1 MNEAEFKEE
10 VYYKYAYKML
20 EKKYYIYQNILGLI
34 GVLIF
39 FYLAY
44 HWVEINEYI
53 SPLVGK
59 LSILQIDT
67 HQAIVALAMYK
78 TLFTLII
85 IFLPLFITTFIQ
97 NKIKNKIDKLNKQ
110 GNE

>member
-1 MNEAEFKEE
+1 MK
-10 VYYKYAYKML
+10 L

-53 SPLVGK
+53 SPLVEK
-59 LSILQIDT
+59 FSIFQINT
-67 HQAIVALAMYK
+67 PQGIVALAMYK
-78 TLFTLII
+78 MIFTLII
-85 IFLPLFITTFIQ
+85 IFLPLFTTSFIQ
-97 NKIKNKIDKLNKQ
+97 NKIKNVIDKLNKQ